1 MSRIGKMPISVPKGV
16 TVTIGDDIV
25 SVKGP
30 KGELSRKRVGNID
43 YKLEDGVLKLITTDE
58 ERQTNAYHGL
68 MRTLV
73 NNMVVGVTEGFT
85 KKLKIVGVGYRGEMK
100 GETLVLNVGYSKPKE
115 YSFPKGVSATV
126 SKDGVIEITGIDKE
140 ELGDIAARIRRIR
153 KPDSYKGKGIRYI
166 DEVVRIKPGKSV
178 TKGK

>member
-1 MSRIGKMPISVPKGV
+1 MSRIGKMPIQVPKGV
-16 TVTIGDDIV
+16 TVTVSDDLV
-25 SVKGP
+25 KVKGP
-30 KGELSRKRVGNID
+30 KGELSRKRVGNIEI
-43 YKLEDGVLKLITTDE
+43 KQEDGVLQLVTRDD
-58 ERQTNAYHGL
+58 ERQTHCYHGL

-85 KKLKIVGVGYRGEMK
+85 RKLKIVGVGYRGEMK

-115 YSFPKGVSATV
+115 YNFPKGVSATV
-126 SKDGVIEITGIDKE
+126 SKDGVIEVTGIDKE
-140 ELGDIAARIRRIR
+140 ELGDIAAQIRRIR

-178 TKGK
+178 SKG